1 MSTPSVVVIP
11 QQISNFFPPK
21 SILSFLML
29 TESKGT
35 RTDLM
40 QIWGQFMRKL
50 FHTVAALSALVAT
63 SMTANAADVTARPYS
78 PPPYVPPAYVAP
90 VFTWTGFYLGGNIGG
105 AWRNDNLSDTL
116 SGLNF
121 SNGNNNGVFIGGGQ
135 LGFNWQVSN
144 FVLGF
149 EWDIDGAANNNNTG
163 TVFVPALGT
172 IQVTSNNRWIT
183 TLAARFGVTNGYW
196 LFYGKAGGGWVGNDD
211 FTINNL
217 TTGTSITASN
227 NNTNSGWLLG
237 AGIEWA
243 FAPNWSAK
251 VEYNYLGLD
260 DRTFIVPA
268 GVPGFLPGDTFTQ
281 SNRNIQMVKVGI
293 NYLFNWSGYR
303 Y

>member
-1 MSTPSVVVIP
+1 
-11 QQISNFFPPK
+11 
-21 SILSFLML
+21 
-29 TESKGT
+29 
-35 RTDLM
+35 
-40 QIWGQFMRKL
+40 MRKL

-163 TVFVPALGT
+163 IVFIPAVGT

-183 TLAARFGVTNGYW
+183 TLAARFGGSLSTHITPPHTGGCAGQATV
-196 LFYGKAGGGWVGNDD
+196 KA
-211 FTINNL
+211 ICP
-217 TTGTSITASN
+217 TSAD
-227 NNTNSGWLLG
+227 GLQPPELLLCC
-237 AGIEWA
+237 
-243 FAPNWSAK
+243 SAK
-251 VEYNYLGLD
+251 
-260 DRTFIVPA
+260 
-268 GVPGFLPGDTFTQ
+268 
-281 SNRNIQMVKVGI
+281 
-293 NYLFNWSGYR
+293 
-303 Y
+303 